1 MSQVH
6 ITNMHLAELASHLTE
21 VLEEQMRA
29 ADVEITMLS
38 ELLMSTLATQVRKL
52 LVFEAL
58 SPGRSVNWARI

>member
-38 ELLMSTLATQVRKL
+38 ELLMSTLATQVREL
-52 LVFEAL
+52 
-58 SPGRSVNWARI
+58 